1 MWRRG
6 GPAHN
11 RSVLLERELQLA
23 TLDEYAAEARRG
35 EGRLVLVSGEA
46 GVGKSALLE
55 EFEHRHPDARWAWG
69 ACDGLFTPRPLGPLL
84 DIAGQL
90 GGGLRETTARGATRE
105 ELFQSLLGSL
115 DRTDGMTAL
124 VFEDVHWADE
134 ATLDLLRFV
143 GKRMRAL
150 PVLLF
155 VTYRDDEIV
164 PGHPLRRCLAQLST
178 ERTTRRLDIPR
189 LTPAAVRVLAAG
201 SGLPADELH
210 HLTGGNPFFLAE
222 VLRDRGSSLPAS
234 AREAVLGR
242 VDALSRPARRALE
255 VASLLGSHV
264 DLELLDAVAAPS
276 ADTVDELVD
285 SGLLVP
291 DGPDLRFR
299 HEITRRTVEDSVP
312 RHRSAPLHGRIL
324 ALLREANS
332 DDDARLAYHAEG
344 ASDAAAAQAHATLA
358 AEYAAAMG
366 SHREAAAQYERA
378 LRWAGAGDAR
388 TRALLLHGLADEY
401 GLLDRWE
408 ESLETRESELEL
420 WQVVGDDLREGDGLR
435 GLSMAYWRL
444 CRGPF
449 ARRVTRTAMQL
460 LEPHGPGEELARAL
474 ALAASLA
481 AGAGDEEEALRL
493 AERALPMAEEL
504 GLADLVSDLLNTL
517 GCVEQILGRPWLDT
531 MQRALD
537 VAVRAGA
544 DRAAGRAYAN
554 LQAMAA
560 ASLDFPRAEEVY
572 EVGLEY
578 CESHDIPTYANC
590 LVGGQVVVLEATGRF
605 DEAMELGLGRMSATD
620 LSPVNRLSTH
630 YTVGKILARRG
641 DPAAWEHLD
650 IALKDGT
657 ALGEAQYLVIIHLGR
672 AEAHWLEGDVEA
684 AREACILAARTNDQI
699 DAASRGLLNTW
710 LARLG
715 LEPEPG
721 PVEPPY
727 ATQLDGDVEAA
738 VRSWEDLGAPYDAA
752 MTLLDGPDEAH
763 WREAVERFDALGA
776 EATARLA
783 RRRLREAGARGV
795 PIGPRRTTRDH
806 PHGLTRREQEVLE
819 ELAQQQTNE
828 EIAARLV
835 ISAKTVDHHVSSVL
849 AKLGV
854 TNRHEAITKARRLG
868 LLDRVQ
874 TESGEPLAAT

>member
-1 MWRRG
+1 
-6 GPAHN
+6 
-11 RSVLLERELQLA
+11 VLLERELQLA
-23 TLDEYAAEARRG
+23 TLDEYAADARRG

-55 EFEHRHPDARWAWG
+55 EFERSHPDAVWAWG

-90 GGGLRETTARGATRE
+90 GGALRETTAHGSTRE
-105 ELFQSLLGSL
+105 EIFQALLGTL
-115 DRTDGMTAL
+115 TRTGGPTAL

-143 GKRMRAL
+143 GKRMRSL
-150 PVLLF
+150 PVLLV
-155 VTYRDDEIV
+155 VTYRDDELA

-178 ERTTRRLDIPR
+178 ERSTRRVDVPR

-210 HLTGGNPFFLAE
+210 HLTGGNPFFLTE
-222 VLRDRGSSLPAS
+222 VLRDRGNRLPAS

-242 VDALSRPARRALE
+242 VDELSRPARRTLE
-255 VASLLGSHV
+255 VASLLGSRV
-264 DLELLDAVAAPS
+264 DLDLLDAVAAP
-276 ADTVDELVD
+276 APEAVDELVD

-291 DGPDLRFR
+291 DGVTLRFR
-299 HEITRRTVEDSVP
+299 HEITRRAVEDSLP
-312 RHRSAPLHGRIL
+312 PHRSSPLHGRIL

-358 AEYAAAMG
+358 AEYAAALG
-366 SHREAAAQYERA
+366 SHREAAVQYERA
-378 LRWAGAGDAR
+378 LRWAGAGDDR

-408 ESLETRESELEL
+408 ESLDTRESELEL
-420 WQVVGDDLREGDGLR
+420 WRAVGDELREGDGLR

-444 CRGPF
+444 CRGPD
-449 ARRVTRTAMQL
+449 ATRATRRAVEL
-460 LEPHGPGEELARAL
+460 LEPHDPSEELARAL
-474 ALAASLA
+474 AMAASIA
-481 AGAGDEEEALRL
+481 SSAGDAEDALRD
-493 AERALPMAEEL
+493 ARRALPIAEEL
-504 GLADLVSDLLNTL
+504 GLADLLSDLLNTIS
-517 GCVEQILGRPWLDT
+517 CVEQILGRPWLET

-537 VAVRAGA
+537 VAVDAGA

-560 ASLDFPRAEEVY
+560 ASLDFPRAERAY
-572 EVGLEY
+572 EVGMEY
-578 CESHDIPTYANC
+578 CEGHDIPTYANC

-605 DEAMELGLGRMSATD
+605 DEAMALGLGRMAAAD

-630 YTVGKILARRG
+630 ITLGKILARRG
-641 DPAAWEHLD
+641 DAAAWEQLD
-650 IALKDGT
+650 TALADGC
-657 ALGEAQYLVIIHLGR
+657 ALGEAQYLVLIHLAR
-672 AEAHWLEGDVEA
+672 AEAHWLEGDLDSARA
-684 AREACILAARTNDQI
+684 ACLLAAETNGHV

-710 LARLG
+710 LVRLD

-721 PVEPPY
+721 PVEAPY
-727 ATQLDGDVEAA
+727 AVQLSGDVEGA
-738 VRSWEDLGAPYDAA
+738 VRGWGDLGAPYDAA
-752 MTLLDGPDEAH
+752 LTLLDSPEEEH
-763 WREAVERFDALGA
+763 WREAVSRFDALGV

-783 RRRLREAGARGV
+783 RRKLREAGARGV
-795 PIGPRRTTRDH
+795 PVGPRRTTRAH

-819 ELAQQQTNE
+819 EVAQEQTNE

-835 ISAKTVDHHVSSVL
+835 ISPKTVDHHVSSLL

-854 TNRHEAITKARRLG
+854 ANRHEAITKARRLG
-868 LLDRVQ
+868 LLEPA
-874 TESGEPLAAT
+874 ESQSGGSLATT

>member
-1 MWRRG
+1 M
-6 GPAHN
+6 
-11 RSVLLERELQLA
+11 LLEREHQLA

-55 EFEHRHPDARWAWG
+55 EYERHRADAVWAWG

-90 GGGLRETTARGATRE
+90 GGALREATARGSTRE
-105 ELFQSLLGSL
+105 EIFQALLGSL
-115 DRTDGMTAL
+115 ARTNGLAAL

-143 GKRMRAL
+143 GKRMRTL
-150 PVLLF
+150 PVLLL

-164 PGHPLRRCLAQLST
+164 PGHPLRKCLAQLST
-178 ERTTRRLDIPR
+178 ERSVRRVDVPR
-189 LTPAAVRVLAAG
+189 LTPAAVRVMAAG
-201 SGLPADELH
+201 SGLAADELH

-222 VLRDRGSSLPAS
+222 VLRDRGSRLPAS

-255 VASLLGSHV
+255 VAALLGSHV

-276 ADTVDELVD
+276 ADSVDELVD

-291 DGPDLRFR
+291 DGKDLRFR

-312 RHRSAPLHGRIL
+312 PHRSAPLHGEIL
-324 ALLREANS
+324 ALLREADS

-358 AEYAAAMG
+358 AEYAATMG

-378 LRWAGAGDAR
+378 LRWAGAGDVR

-401 GLLDRWE
+401 GLLDRWD
-408 ESLETRESELEL
+408 ESLDTRESELEL
-420 WQVVGDDLREGDGLR
+420 WQVVGDDLREGDALR

-449 ARRVTRTAMQL
+449 ARRATRTAVAL

-481 AGAGDEEEALRL
+481 SGAGDEEEALRL

-504 GLADLVSDLLNTL
+504 GLADVVSDLLNTI
-517 GCVEQILGRPWLDT
+517 GCVEQILGRPWLAT
-531 MQRALD
+531 MERALH
-537 VAVRAGA
+537 VAVEAGA

-560 ASLDFPRAEEVY
+560 ASLDYPRAEQVY

-590 LVGGQVVVLEATGRF
+590 LVGGQVEVLEATGRF
-605 DEAMELGLGRMSATD
+605 DEAMALGLGRMSAAD

-630 YTVGKILARRG
+630 FTMGKILARRG
-641 DPAAWEHLD
+641 DPAAWEQLD
-650 IALKDGT
+650 IALADGT
-657 ALGEAQYLVIIHLGR
+657 ALGEAQYLVIIHLAR
-672 AEAHWLEGDVEA
+672 AEAHWLEGDLEA
-684 AREACILAARTNDQI
+684 ARTACLLAADTNEQI

-710 LARLG
+710 LVRLG
-715 LEPEPG
+715 LEQEPG
-721 PVEPPY
+721 PVEAAY
-727 ATQLDGDVEAA
+727 AVQLDGDVDAA
-738 VRSWEDLGAPYDAA
+738 VRTWEDLGAPYDAA
-752 MTLLDGPDEAH
+752 MTLLDGPEEDH
-763 WREAVERFDALGA
+763 WREAVARFDSLGT
-776 EATARLA
+776 EATARIA
-783 RRRLREAGARGV
+783 RRKLREAGVRGV
-795 PIGPRRTTRDH
+795 PAGPRRTTRQH

-819 ELAQQQTNE
+819 ELSRGQTNE
-828 EIAARLV
+828 EIAGRLV

-854 TNRHEAITKARRLG
+854 SNRHEAITKARRLG
-868 LLDRVQ
+868 LLDRDEAQ
-874 TESGEPLAAT
+874 SGESLATT